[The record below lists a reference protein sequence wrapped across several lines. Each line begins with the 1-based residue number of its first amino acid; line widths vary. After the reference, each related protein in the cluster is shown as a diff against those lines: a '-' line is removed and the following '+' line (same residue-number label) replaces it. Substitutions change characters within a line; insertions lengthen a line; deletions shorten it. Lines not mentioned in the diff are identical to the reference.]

1 MPKPPIR
8 KAGRRFQPAAC
19 CGKPSFE
26 QQSRSPVKIFV
37 PNQTGQDET
46 RAALV
51 PAAMK
56 RLGLPGI
63 EFLIESR
70 AGILASHTDEAYR
83 AAGAKI
89 SGSIGWSEADVILV
103 VAAPTEPQI
112 RHIRGGAILA
122 GLLAP
127 HRNLPLI
134 QIMAQQGIAA
144 LALEYL
150 PRITRAQ
157 GMDALSSQ
165 ANLAGYCAV
174 ITAAAFCG
182 KIFPMLMTA
191 AGTLQPA
198 RVLVIGAGV
207 AGLQAIATARRLGA
221 IVSAYDVRPAVKEQ
235 VQSLGAKFVELPL
248 DTASAQDAGGYAREL
263 SPEQQQMQRELLL
276 KVIAE
281 SDVVI
286 TTAAVPGKPAP
297 KLIPAAA
304 VAKMQGGSVI
314 VDLVADSGGNCEATE
329 PGKIVQK
336 NGVTIVGITN
346 VAATVPFHA
355 SQVYANNLVNLLKLI
370 LNKDGG
376 INLDYA
382 DEIIAGILL
391 CRDGQIVHPR
401 LKELVNHV

>member
-1 MPKPPIR
+1 MPKAEPGKVSQR
-8 KAGRRFQPAAC
+8 SAGYCSQRRFT
-19 CGKPSFE
+19 
-26 QQSRSPVKIFV
+26 QQSRSNVKIFV
-37 PNQTGQDET
+37 PNQTGNDET

-51 PAAMK
+51 PAAVK
-56 RLGLPGI
+56 RLALPGI
-63 EFLIESR
+63 EISIESR
-70 AGILASHTDEAYR
+70 AGLLASHTDDAYR

-89 SGSIGWSEADVILV
+89 SGSIAWGDADVILV
-103 VAAPTEPQI
+103 VSAPTEPQI
-112 RHIRGGAILA
+112 RQMRGGAVLA

-127 HRNLPLI
+127 YRNLPLI
-134 QIMAQQGIAA
+134 QIMAGQGITA
-144 LALEYL
+144 LALEFL

-157 GMDALSSQ
+157 SMDALSSQ

-174 ITAAAFCG
+174 ITSAAFCG

-235 VQSLGAKFVELPL
+235 VQSLGAKFVDLPL
-248 DTASAQDAGGYAREL
+248 ETESAQDAGGYAKEI
-263 SPEQQQMQRELLL
+263 SPEQQQKQRDLLA

-297 KLIPAAA
+297 KLVPASA
-304 VAKMQGGSVI
+304 VAKMQGGSVV
-314 VDLVADSGGNCEATE
+314 VDLAAESGGNCEATE
-329 PGKIVQK
+329 PGQIIQK

-346 VAATVPFHA
+346 VPATVANHA
-355 SQVYANNLVNLLKLI
+355 SQVYANNLVNLIKLI
-370 LNKDGG
+370 STMDGG
-376 INLDYA
+376 VNVDPA

-391 CRDGQIVHPR
+391 CRGGQIVHPR
-401 LKELVNHV
+401 LKELLTHA